1 MDKKT
6 INFFRGSIISVVIVS
21 IGVFIALTL
30 FMSVKTEESV
40 TEISHTYMSEMS
52 LQVQQKFQSIIDLRL
67 AQVDGIIRRTPP
79 ENVVYGKELLEEL
92 ETSAQV
98 RDFNYLALYAG
109 EENTE
114 VIYGDELNLLDDQY
128 MVSHLLSDGSIIAEA
143 ETENGDRIL
152 LLGVKA
158 EYPMKDGGKSVA
170 LLAGLPMD

>member
-143 ETENGDRIL
+143 ETEDR
-152 LLGVKA
+152 
-158 EYPMKDGGKSVA
+158 KSVV
-170 LLAGLPMD
+170 